1 MRALRVRLVG
11 LGASL
16 VLGVTSLV
24 GAGTA
29 LADHDNNVAVA
40 CFKSNADIAT
50 SGGAHGPS
58 SNNVAIAISAA
69 PHWWPINIIV
79 AVATSGG
86 ANATSSGTNV
96 QSFNIFQWSSTV
108 ATGDA
113 VVSGGTNVRCVA
125 VAARN

>member
-1 MRALRVRLVG
+1 MRALRVRLLG
-11 LGASL
+11 LSTGL
-16 VLGVTSLV
+16 VLVVSSIT
-24 GAGTA
+24 GAGVA
-29 LADHDNNVAVA
+29 LANHDANVAVA
-40 CFKSNADIAT
+40 CSESNADIAT
-50 SGGAHGPS
+50 SGGANGPS

-86 ANATSSGTNV
+86 ANATSGGTNV
-96 QSFNIFQWSSTV
+96 QSINIFQWSSTV

-125 VAARN
+125 VAAGN

>member
-11 LGASL
+11 LGTSL
-16 VLGVTSLV
+16 VLVVTSLV

-40 CFKSNADIAT
+40 CSKSNADIAT
-50 SGGAHGPS
+50 SGGAATSGGTNRPS

-69 PHWWPINIIV
+69 THWWPTNIIV

-86 ANATSSGTNV
+86 ANGPSSNIV
-96 QSFNIFQWSSTV
+96 QANSTV
-108 ATGDA
+108 ARGEGA
-113 VVSGGTNVRCVA
+113 VSSGVDVRCVA
-125 VAARN
+125 VAARD

>member
-40 CFKSNADIAT
+40 CSKSNADIAT

-86 ANATSSGTNV
+86 ANATPGGTNV
-96 QSFNIFQWSSTV
+96 QSFTIVQENSTV

-125 VAARN
+125 VATGD

>member
-16 VLGVTSLV
+16 VLVLTGIG
-24 GAGTA
+24 GAGVA
-29 LADHDNNVAVA
+29 LATHDDNVVVACPVVNVA
-40 CFKSNADIAT
+40 ST
-50 SGGAHGPS
+50 G
-58 SNNVAIAISAA
+58 
-69 PHWWPINIIV
+69 
-79 AVATSGG
+79 
-86 ANATSSGTNV
+86 GTNV

-108 ATGDA
+108 ATGGA

>member
-11 LGASL
+11 LGTSL
-16 VLGVTSLV
+16 VLVVTSLV

-40 CFKSNADIAT
+40 CSKSNADIAT
-50 SGGAHGPS
+50 SGGANGPS

-69 PHWWPINIIV
+69 THWWPTNIIV

-86 ANATSSGTNV
+86 ANGPSSNIV
-96 QSFNIFQWSSTV
+96 QANSTV
-108 ATGDA
+108 ARGEGA
-113 VVSGGTNVRCVA
+113 VSSGADVRCVA
-125 VAARN
+125 VAARD